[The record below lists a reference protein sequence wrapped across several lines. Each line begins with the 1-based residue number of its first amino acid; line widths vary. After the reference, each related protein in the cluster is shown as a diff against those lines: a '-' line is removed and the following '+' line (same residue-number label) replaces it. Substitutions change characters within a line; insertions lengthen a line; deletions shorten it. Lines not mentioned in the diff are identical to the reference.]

1 MEIEKILCYNLS
13 NEKRF
18 KGEKNMTIKK
28 KGIPITE
35 DIICRKQSFKCW
47 GCNCEW
53 EATKRNEYIITKSV
67 VELPLGYNKE
77 VYHAEMICPNCSR
90 LCIIDAK
97 KR

>member
-1 MEIEKILCYNLS
+1 MK
-13 NEKRF
+13 KRF
-18 KGEKNMTIKK
+18 KGGKNMTIKK

-47 GCNCEW
+47 GCGCEW